1 MGREGAPSKQG
12 IGWQGAIAKRM
23 RRYPGKQ
30 ERKKNKDIKVG
41 AEDVKWKEKS
51 TRMRG
56 VTKSLTENMMHGNGN
71 LRGSYCEGGLDE
83 E

>member
-1 MGREGAPSKQG
+1 MENK
-12 IGWQGAIAKRM
+12 K
-23 RRYPGKQ
+23 
-30 ERKKNKDIKVG
+30 ERKIRRAKWG
-41 AEDVKWKEKS
+41 AEDGKWKEKS